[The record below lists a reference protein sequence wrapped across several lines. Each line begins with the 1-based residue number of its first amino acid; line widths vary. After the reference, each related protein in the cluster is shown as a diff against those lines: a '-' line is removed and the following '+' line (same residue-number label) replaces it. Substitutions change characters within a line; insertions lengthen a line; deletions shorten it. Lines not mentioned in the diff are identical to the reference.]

1 MRAIAESGVYDQA
14 AHQVDHWNDLESW
27 IGRAVV
33 RIHVFE
39 FIGGGGLA
47 GARVRDQ
54 LAREGDLMLAA
65 LVADLLEMPDVQVSF
80 ARDARRALPADP
92 RLRGAQVCWREPQA
106 TPSQALADEIAAADA
121 TWPIAPET
129 GGELERAARAVIDA
143 GRILLGP
150 RPDAIRLAASK
161 SATARHLEQAAI
173 EVAPCYRLE
182 QPWPDIESAWV
193 VKPDDGA
200 GCVQTRRLPGPREA
214 AAALRDAS
222 QGLIAQPW
230 IVGDAMSL
238 CAVAAQGQVEV
249 LSVNRQHLRLSDG
262 AIELAAIEVNCGPV
276 TAQQVALAER
286 IAGAIPGLDGYFG
299 VDFVQAAAGPVV
311 IEINPRLT
319 SSYAGLKAALG
330 LNVAERVLAAATGH
344 RLPPRSGPRGHPVW
358 LALDGH
364 ART

>member
-129 GGELERAARAVIDA
+129 GGELERAARAVIDD

-150 RPDAIRLAASK
+150 RPGAIPLASCT
-161 SATARHLEQAAI
+161 SVIARHLQTA
-173 EVAPCYRLE
+173 VL
-182 QPWPDIESAWV
+182 V
-193 VKPDDGA
+193 GA
-200 GCVQTRRLPGPREA
+200 QCHLHKY
-214 AAALRDAS
+214 ALRC
-222 QGLIAQPW
+222 
-230 IVGDAMSL
+230 SL
-238 CAVAAQGQVEV
+238 H
-249 LSVNRQHLRLSDG
+249 SRL
-262 AIELAAIEVNCGPV
+262 
-276 TAQQVALAER
+276 
-286 IAGAIPGLDGYFG
+286 
-299 VDFVQAAAGPVV
+299 
-311 IEINPRLT
+311 
-319 SSYAGLKAALG
+319 
-330 LNVAERVLAAATGH
+330 
-344 RLPPRSGPRGHPVW
+344 
-358 LALDGH
+358 
-364 ART
+364 